1 MKRAERHHLKDNELA
16 NLAVNARQIVEE
28 RRGPLAAIVIAVVVI
43 AAVGFGYYGWRNHV
57 EGKADTLLAEALALD
72 EARIGPPA
80 APGTPNS
87 GGLSFA
93 SERERN
99 QAALTKFK
107 VVADEYPSTDA
118 GLFARY
124 REAATFMALGST
136 ASAAT
141 SYQAVIDHAGSKLIG
156 QTARLGLAEAQARS
170 GQYDQAIATFKDL
183 SQQKDGPLPVD
194 GILIRLGRT
203 YLDAGKKPDAEQTF
217 TRLVA
222 EYPDSPFATDA
233 RRELDLLKK
242 G

>member
-16 NLAVNARQIVEE
+16 NLAVNARQLVDE
-28 RRGPLAAIVIAVVVI
+28 RRGPLTAILIAVAVVL
-43 AAVGFGYYGWRNHV
+43 AVGLGYYGWRSRV
-57 EGKADTLLAEALALD
+57 EAKAHTLLAEALALD
-72 EARIGPPA
+72 EARIGPPP
-80 APGTPNS
+80 APGTPNP
-87 GGLSFA
+87 GGLSFV

-124 REAATFMALGST
+124 REASTFMALGST

-141 SYQAVIDHAGSKLIG
+141 SYQAVIDHAGSALIG
-156 QTARLGLAEAQARS
+156 QMARLGLAETQAIT
-170 GQYDQAIATFKDL
+170 GQYDQAIATFKEL

-203 YLDAGKKPDAEQTF
+203 YVDAGKKPDAEQTF

-222 EYPDSPFATDA
+222 EYPDSLFASDA